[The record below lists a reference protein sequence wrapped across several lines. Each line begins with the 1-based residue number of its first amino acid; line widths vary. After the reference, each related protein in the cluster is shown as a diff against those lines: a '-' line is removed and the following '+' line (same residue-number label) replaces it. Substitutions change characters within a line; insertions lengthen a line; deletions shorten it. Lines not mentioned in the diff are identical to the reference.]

1 MVNWS
6 YLICSLSSDIF
17 QITIHTDTLNESACV
32 EQSIEAFKVNLLS
45 VIINYN
51 NFAFSILSFITIII
65 KILHFECL

>member
-6 YLICSLSSDIF
+6 YLRSLNSDIF

-45 VIINYN
+45 VMINNYYN
-51 NFAFSILSFITIII
+51 YYN
-65 KILHFECL
+65 

>member
-6 YLICSLSSDIF
+6 YLRSLNSDIF

-45 VIINYN
+45 VMINYN
-51 NFAFSILSFITIII
+51 NFAFSILS
-65 KILHFECL
+65 